1 MFVKYTGP
9 AHTRTIARH
18 ELGVH
23 TEADDHL
30 AFDEEGNAVSLV
42 WDPIVAMTQEMTKEE
57 FETLE
62 RLTNRG
68 DWEVLDEQPDL
79 PPVSVNVAPNQA
91 FMPEA
96 GLEADGIP
104 PDDETVEDD

>member
-23 TEADDHL
+23 TDEDDRL
-30 AFDEEGNAVSLV
+30 AFGEDGTPVSLV
-42 WDPIVAMTQEMTKEE
+42 WDPLVAMTQEMTKDE
-57 FETLE
+57 FETLG

-68 DWEVLDEQPDL
+68 DWEVLEEQPEL
-79 PPVSVNVAPNQA
+79 PSVSVNVAPDQA
-91 FMPEA
+91 FMPET
-96 GLEADGIP
+96 GLEADGTP
-104 PDDETVEDD
+104 PDDETIEDD